1 MVKANPGN
9 VDINQLSSQFLF
21 SFHCLAAGFSGPAR
35 LFWLSNM
42 ASPSAEGRTGDMHS
56 SFLEFLGV
64 G

>member
-42 ASPSAEGRTGDMHS
+42 ASPSAEGRTGDTLT
-56 SFLEFLGV
+56 SFFEFLGV

>member
-1 MVKANPGN
+1 MAKANPGN

-21 SFHCLAAGFSGPAR
+21 SFHCLAPGFAR